1 MNQTISNTYPGP
13 ALEAENAFRL
23 LELQAGQDNAPITIR
38 ILACSFGSVSYEAVS
53 YTWGDADQTNEIK
66 VLSHSANKTC
76 ATMFVTTN
84 CHNALVALRKTHEPR
99 VLWIDSICIN
109 QHSMPERNHQ
119 ISLMAQIYQ
128 GARRV
133 VVYLG
138 QSAHGSDEAMHS
150 ICEIDQPS
158 DYDVYPSWNTMPQS
172 PSNIE
177 SIRALFKRP
186 WFYRVWVLQEI
197 AFAKDAIFVCGQY
210 EVSWDSIRAFC
221 HWNRNNRWIKGAL
234 PYPIEYTVQRS
245 RSRTDFI
252 HYNHRLYGL
261 LKNTKDCQATD
272 ARDKVYAMLPLLKWE
287 HEKMIRELEENQN
300 QGENQSVD
308 GLDADRLRQALFI
321 QADYTMSVQQVY
333 TNLTIILLEHFG
345 LQALQIGLA
354 LRHVEK
360 LSSWVIDWEAITK
373 SPYQFQQP
381 LAPFQ
386 PYDASAV
393 ENSSIWSVSRL
404 FLVDKEPKE
413 QLRVSASKI
422 GTITFIGD
430 VCDIRRDILPLK
442 QWTRLGS
449 GPKWWH
455 QMPTM
460 PPDLTGRQ
468 PGFWRQRCELSPFA
482 ETLAAGYIVY
492 ADVVRKAIETLTTFD
507 ESNNATEPKGNHKRF
522 EDYPKKL
529 PPSYCI
535 QAQKIFHACDGRRF
549 FITDTGHIGL
559 APEAAITGDLTFK
572 VNGCDAPFVMRPW
585 TDAEAETHA
594 IVSGQTETPTVN
606 THNMTMVGE
615 CWIHGISRGE
625 REDFF
630 HEVIFG
636 KPKPESIH
644 SYLEHLIIY

>member
-13 ALEAENAFRL
+13 ILEAENAFRL
-23 LELQAGQDNAPITIR
+23 LELQAGQDNDPVTIR
-38 ILACSFGSVSYEAVS
+38 ILACSFGTVSYEAVS
-53 YTWGDADQTNEIK
+53 YTWGDADQKNEIK
-66 VLSHSANKTC
+66 VLSHSANN
-76 ATMFVTTN
+76 TMFVTAN
-84 CHNALVALRKTHEPR
+84 CHNALVALRKPHEPR

-109 QHSMPERNHQ
+109 QHSIPERNHQ

-138 QSAHGSDEAMHS
+138 QSAHGSDEAMRS
-150 ICEIDQPS
+150 ICEIDHPS
-158 DYDVYPSWNTMPQS
+158 DYGAYPSWDTMPEC

-186 WFYRVWVLQEI
+186 WFCRVWVLQEI
-197 AFAKDAIFVCGQY
+197 AFAKDAVFVCGQY
-210 EVSWDSIRAFC
+210 EVGWDSICTFC
-221 HWNRNNRWIKGAL
+221 HWTRNNRWIKGGL
-234 PYPIEYTVQRS
+234 PYPIEYTVKKS
-245 RSRTDFI
+245 HSRTHFI
-252 HYNHRLYGL
+252 HYNHRLYEL

-287 HEKMIRELEENQN
+287 HENMIRELEASQN
-300 QGENQSVD
+300 QAENKSVD
-308 GLDADRLRQALFI
+308 EPEADRLRQASFI

-333 TNLTIILLEHFG
+333 TKLTIILLEHFG
-345 LQALQIGLA
+345 LQALQIGPA

-360 LSSWVIDWEAITK
+360 LPSWVIDWEAITK

-381 LAPFQ
+381 LTPFQ
-386 PYDASAV
+386 PQNASTV
-393 ENSSIWSVSRL
+393 ENSSIWSVSRF
-404 FLVDKEPKE
+404 FLVDKEPQE
-413 QLRVSASKI
+413 QLRVRASQI

-430 VCDIRRDILPLK
+430 VCDIRRNIFPLK

-460 PPDLTGRQ
+460 PPGLTERQ
-468 PGFWRQRCELSPFA
+468 PGFWRQRFELSPFA

-492 ADVVRKAIETLTTFD
+492 ADVVREAVEALTTLD
-507 ESNNATEPKGNHKRF
+507 ESDNAAETNETHMRF

-535 QAQKIFHACDGRRF
+535 QAQKILNACDGRRF

-559 APEAAITGDLTFK
+559 APEAATTGDLTFK

-585 TDAEAETHA
+585 KDAETETHA
-594 IVSGQTETPTVN
+594 IVSGQTETPTLN
-606 THNMTMVGE
+606 THSMTMVGE
-615 CWIHGISRGE
+615 CWIHGISPGE
-625 REDFF
+625 REDLF
-630 HEVIFG
+630 HEVVFG
-636 KPKPESIH
+636 KSKPESSF

>member
-1 MNQTISNTYPGP
+1 MDQTISNAYPGP

-23 LELQAGQDNAPITIR
+23 LELQAGQNNDPVTIR

-53 YTWGDADQTNEIK
+53 YTWGDADQKNEIK
-66 VLSHSANKTC
+66 VLSHSANETC

-84 CHNALVALRKTHEPR
+84 CHNALMALRKTHEPR

-158 DYDVYPSWNTMPQS
+158 DYGAYPSWDTMPKP

-197 AFAKDAIFVCGQY
+197 AFAKDAVFVCGQY
-210 EVSWDSIRAFC
+210 EVGWDSIRTFC
-221 HWNRNNRWIKGAL
+221 HWTRNNRWMKGAAL
-234 PYPIEYTVQRS
+234 PYPIEYTVKKS

-252 HYNHRLYGL
+252 HYNHRLYEL
-261 LKNTKDCQATD
+261 LRNTKDCQATD

-287 HEKMIRELEENQN
+287 HENMIRELEANQN
-300 QGENQSVD
+300 QAEDKRVG
-308 GLDADRLRQALFI
+308 GLDADRLHQASFI

-333 TNLTIILLEHFG
+333 TNLAIILLEHFG

-354 LRHVEK
+354 PRRVEK
-360 LSSWVIDWEAITK
+360 LPSWVIDWEAITK

-381 LAPFQ
+381 LTPFKPQ
-386 PYDASAV
+386 DSSNV
-393 ENSSIWSVSRL
+393 ENSSIWSVSRF

-413 QLRVSASKI
+413 QLRVRALKI
-422 GTITFIGD
+422 GTITFTGD
-430 VCDIRRDILPLK
+430 VCDIRQNIFPLK
-442 QWTRLGS
+442 QWARLGS

-460 PPDLTGRQ
+460 PPDLTDRQ
-468 PGFWRQRCELSPFA
+468 PSFWRQHCELSPFA
-482 ETLAAGYIVY
+482 VTLAAGYIVY
-492 ADVVRKAIETLTTFD
+492 ADVVRRALKTMATFD
-507 ESNNATEPKGNHKRF
+507 ESNNAAETKDNHRRY

-535 QAQKIFHACDGRRF
+535 QAQGIFNACDGRRF

-559 APEAAITGDLTFK
+559 APATATTGDLTFK

-585 TDAEAETHA
+585 TDAEAETHP
-594 IVSGQTETPTVN
+594 VESVGYMVYHVGKEKTS
-606 THNMTMVGE
+606 MT
-615 CWIHGISRGE
+615 R
-625 REDFF
+625 
-630 HEVIFG
+630 
-636 KPKPESIH
+636 
-644 SYLEHLIIY
+644 